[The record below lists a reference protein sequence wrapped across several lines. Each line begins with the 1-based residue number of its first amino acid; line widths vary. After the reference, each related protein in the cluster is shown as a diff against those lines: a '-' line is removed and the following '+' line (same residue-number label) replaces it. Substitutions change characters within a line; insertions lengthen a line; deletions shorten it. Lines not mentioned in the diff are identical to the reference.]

1 MQISL
6 ILLLFFS
13 VRGSVFFVTVCCF
26 VFVCVCKR
34 YSTHV
39 TLSLCCTVLNGP
51 YLSFFLFCFIKCEFF
66 FLYCFSLFLNFCPS
80 SPSVGDD
87 GAKLLKI

>member
-6 ILLLFFS
+6 ILLLFFFLFA
-13 VRGSVFFVTVCCF
+13 VQFFLRFAVLF
-26 VFVCVCKR
+26 LSVCKR

-39 TLSLCCTVLNGP
+39 TFSLLHCFKRSLFKFFFVLLNVSFFFFTVLVCFLTSVPLLPLRLNG
-51 YLSFFLFCFIKCEFF
+51 
-66 FLYCFSLFLNFCPS
+66 
-80 SPSVGDD
+80 VD

>member
-13 VRGSVFFVTVCCF
+13 VRGSVFLRFAVLF
-26 VFVCVCKR
+26 LSVCKR

-39 TLSLCCTVLNGP
+39 TFSLLHCFKRSLFK
-51 YLSFFLFCFIKCEFF
+51 LFFFCFIKCEFF
-66 FLYCFSLFLNFCPS
+66 FTVLVCFLTSVPLRLNG
-80 SPSVGDD
+80 VD